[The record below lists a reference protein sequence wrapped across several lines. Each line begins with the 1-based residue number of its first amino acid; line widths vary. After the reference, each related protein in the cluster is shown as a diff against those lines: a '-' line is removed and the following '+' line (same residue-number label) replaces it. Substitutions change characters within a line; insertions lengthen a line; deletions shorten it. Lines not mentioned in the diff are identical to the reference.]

1 MVINIDASLPWNPVP
16 SRLVLY
22 TTAYLMPFFTSRISS
37 RSFGNKCTTY
47 IQVHVR
53 NYELLICG
61 EQNTD
66 HRETYLKNRDIKNQN
81 KADPTKHTILQSNIS
96 KSYADKI

>member
-1 MVINIDASLPWNPVP
+1 
-16 SRLVLY
+16 
-22 TTAYLMPFFTSRISS
+22 MPFFTSRISS

-53 NYELLICG
+53 NNVLLIWG

-66 HRETYLKNRDIKNQN
+66 IQETYLKNRDIINKN
-81 KADPTKHTILQSNIS
+81 KADPTKHTISQTNIT
-96 KSYADKI
+96 KSYADKIWSQHWWFQKLI